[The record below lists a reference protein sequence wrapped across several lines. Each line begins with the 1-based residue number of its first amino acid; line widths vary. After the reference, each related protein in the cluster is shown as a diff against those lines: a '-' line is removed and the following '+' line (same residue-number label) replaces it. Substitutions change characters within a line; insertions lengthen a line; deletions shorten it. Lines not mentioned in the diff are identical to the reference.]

1 MIFRHLISYFQPIFP
16 FSKSVKMKLL
26 FFVSEKLHTFART
39 YWKCFG
45 AHLKMTS
52 SWYSFKRRLIRS
64 KLLKLVALNFGTCPF
79 CRWYPFTPVTGFT
92 RTISSLSHV
101 GVEFC
106 CKCGYYLFILT
117 LISCNWFRG
126 VTYPNSLIYSSILTF
141 IQPFLTSPLH
151 LKTQVYSHHRCWR
164 QAEGIQSRR
173 EGQHD

>member
-1 MIFRHLISYFQPIFP
+1 
-16 FSKSVKMKLL
+16 MKLL